1 MQDEINI
8 KNELERLANLL
19 NETPIKKKKDSE
31 YISLIDKTVFK
42 IKESLNN
49 INHETIKDIVSRI
62 N

>member
-31 YISLIDKTVFK
+31 YISLIDKAVFK

-49 INHETIKDIVSRI
+49 INHGLC
-62 N
+62 